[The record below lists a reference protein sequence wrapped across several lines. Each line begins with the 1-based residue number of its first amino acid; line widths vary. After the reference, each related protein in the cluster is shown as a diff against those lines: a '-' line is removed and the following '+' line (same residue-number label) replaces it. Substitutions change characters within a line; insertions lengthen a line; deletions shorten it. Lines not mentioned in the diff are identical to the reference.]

1 MRVMK
6 MLLDAGAS
14 TNAVTKQGWTPL
26 HYAAFDQKKQPM
38 EVLIAAK
45 ANLDVQEEVGPT
57 CKQASKPN
65 HERASICAA
74 HSCVWLVGWSRRDGR
89 HCTML
94 RIVALRLV

>member
-45 ANLDVQEEVGPT
+45 ANLDVQEEVRL
-57 CKQASKPN
+57 QASKQTN
-65 HERASICAA
+65 NALRF
-74 HSCVWLVGWSRRDGR
+74 CVLLTHVMVVWSRRDGR

-94 RIVALRLV
+94 RIVALRLA

>member
-57 CKQASKPN
+57 CKQASKQAN
-65 HERASICAA
+65 HKRASILCC
-74 HSCVWLVGWSRRDGR
+74 SLMCLVGW
-89 HCTML
+89 
-94 RIVALRLV
+94 VAGGMDATTLCCVSWL